1 MVHHNVRR
9 VSARFKKGKYSAEQ
23 RPRSFAI
30 YRGQND
36 QSGMNLDAVNQA
48 TKVARIFGDYH
59 PILRNTPLEDAMV
72 GRATPANV
80 QRMDRIVEAGRVEPG
95 CELWRQAFV
104 DEQLH
109 AASAQGRPPGRPMSG
124 CVRA

>member
-1 MVHHNVRR
+1 MVHHKIRR
-9 VSARFKKGKYSAEQ
+9 VSARFKKGNCVAQQ

-36 QSGMNLDAVNQA
+36 QSRMNLDAPDQA
-48 TKVARIFGDYH
+48 TKVPRIFGDYH
-59 PILRNTPLEDAMV
+59 SILCDTPLKDAMV
-72 GRATPANV
+72 GLATPTNV
-80 QRMDRIVEAGRVEPG
+80 QWMDRIVKAGRVEANG
-95 CELWRQAFV
+95 ELWRQAFV

-109 AASAQGRPPGRPMSG
+109 AALAQGRPPGRPMSG